1 MKRTLIGK
9 KLFTTTCKINCWFKP
24 IYESPRGLSICD
36 LFANFSVLNSA
47 TNLTQTRCKTL
58 TKNMKS
64 RFLRILL
71 IINGILI
78 PIFILYVL
86 GNVLIEKYND
96 YSFYNSGNSN
106 LESLEIKGPKYEIKQ
121 SSLIGIPSSENYLVA
136 EYKKENDKYGILE
149 EEINLPYEVP
159 KNTFNIIFLDK
170 EFSQIRK
177 LLKNDASIKSMF
189 ISNTYLSHNKEMVNK
204 LSRLSF
210 YIATE
215 DTNNDGEINNGDQHY
230 VYVSDLNGEN
240 LTKVSD
246 RKVKQYEWVN
256 ENKEILLNFVTE
268 NNSEFEYGI
277 YNIENKTIK
286 ETKNKTKEK

>member
-1 MKRTLIGK
+1 MEV
-9 KLFTTTCKINCWFKP
+9 LFYLNLMLQILCIATVHMYNISTMCIYNISTIRIYNC
-24 IYESPRGLSICD
+24 
-36 LFANFSVLNSA
+36 
-47 TNLTQTRCKTL
+47 CKTL

>member
-1 MKRTLIGK
+1 
-9 KLFTTTCKINCWFKP
+9 
-24 IYESPRGLSICD
+24 
-36 LFANFSVLNSA
+36 
-47 TNLTQTRCKTL
+47 
-58 TKNMKS
+58 MKS
-64 RFLRILL
+64 RFLKILL

-78 PIFILYVL
+78 PIFIIYVL
-86 GNVLIEKYND
+86 GNVLIDKFND
-96 YSFYNSGNSN
+96 SNFYNSENSD
-106 LESLEIKGPKYEIKQ
+106 LEILEVKSPKYEIKQ
-121 SSLIGIPSSENYLVA
+121 SSLIRIPNSENYIVA

-149 EEINLPYEVP
+149 DEINLPYEVP
-159 KNTFNIIFLDK
+159 KNTFSIIFLDK
-170 EFSQIRK
+170 EFNQIRK
-177 LLKNDASIKSMF
+177 LLKNNASIKSMF
-189 ISNTYLSHNKEMVNK
+189 ISNSYSSHNKEMMNK

-215 DTNNDGEINNGDQHY
+215 DTNNDGGINNRDQHY

-286 ETKNKTKEK
+286 ETKNKTKENKNVLQHRI

>member
-1 MKRTLIGK
+1 
-9 KLFTTTCKINCWFKP
+9 
-24 IYESPRGLSICD
+24 
-36 LFANFSVLNSA
+36 
-47 TNLTQTRCKTL
+47 
-58 TKNMKS
+58 
-64 RFLRILL
+64 
-71 IINGILI
+71 
-78 PIFILYVL
+78 
-86 GNVLIEKYND
+86 
-96 YSFYNSGNSN
+96 
-106 LESLEIKGPKYEIKQ
+106 
-121 SSLIGIPSSENYLVA
+121 
-136 EYKKENDKYGILE
+136 
-149 EEINLPYEVP
+149 
-159 KNTFNIIFLDK
+159 
-170 EFSQIRK
+170 
-177 LLKNDASIKSMF
+177 MF
-189 ISNTYLSHNKEMVNK
+189 ISNSYSSHNKEMMNK

-215 DTNNDGEINNGDQHY
+215 DTNNDGGINNRDQHY

>member
-1 MKRTLIGK
+1 MKGR
-9 KLFTTTCKINCWFKP
+9 
-24 IYESPRGLSICD
+24 
-36 LFANFSVLNSA
+36 FS
-47 TNLTQTRCKTL
+47 
-58 TKNMKS
+58 
-64 RFLRILL
+64 RILL

-78 PIFILYVL
+78 PIFIVYVL
-86 GNVLIEKYND
+86 GSFLLDKYND
-96 YSFYNSGNSN
+96 YTFYNSDNSN
-106 LESLEIKGPKYEIKQ
+106 LENLEIKGPKYEIKQ
-121 SSLIGIPSSENYLVA
+121 SSLIGIPNSENYIVA

-149 EEINLPYEVP
+149 DEINLPYEVP

-170 EFSQIRK
+170 EFNQIRK
-177 LLKNDASIKSMF
+177 LLKNNASIKSMF
-189 ISNTYLSHNKEMVNK
+189 ISNSYYSHNKEMMNK

-215 DTNNDGEINNGDQHY
+215 DTNNDGEINNRDQHY
-230 VYVSDLNGEN
+230 VYISDLNGEN

-268 NNSEFEYGI
+268 NNSKFEYGL
-277 YNIENKTIK
+277 YNIKNKTIK

>member
-1 MKRTLIGK
+1 MK
-9 KLFTTTCKINCWFKP
+9 
-24 IYESPRGLSICD
+24 
-36 LFANFSVLNSA
+36 
-47 TNLTQTRCKTL
+47 
-58 TKNMKS
+58 
-64 RFLRILL
+64 
-71 IINGILI
+71 
-78 PIFILYVL
+78 
-86 GNVLIEKYND
+86 
-96 YSFYNSGNSN
+96 
-106 LESLEIKGPKYEIKQ
+106 
-121 SSLIGIPSSENYLVA
+121 
-136 EYKKENDKYGILE
+136 LE
-149 EEINLPYEVP
+149 EKRRDMTLVEQY
-159 KNTFNIIFLDK
+159 
-170 EFSQIRK
+170 RK

-215 DTNNDGEINNGDQHY
+215 DTNNDGEINNRDQHY

-268 NNSEFEYGI
+268 NNSEFEYGL